1 MGTNVTMTE
10 KKPIIEMKNLS
21 RWYGE
26 VLGVNRISATVQ
38 PGITGLLGPNGAGKS
53 TLMNLICGLLR
64 PSQGAALVF
73 GEQIWNNPR
82 PLRSLGYCTQY
93 DTFYEGLSAFEFLYS
108 LLSLRGYDRASTRR
122 LAIEALE
129 RVNLQDVMNKRLA
142 SYSKGMRQ
150 RVKVALALADNPDI
164 LVLDEP
170 LNGLDAVGR
179 YDMIELIKSYGKE
192 GRNVLIS
199 SHILHEIESM
209 TDNILM
215 LSNGYLLAEGDVRE
229 VRSLLKQHPH
239 RIYLRTSEPRRFA
252 SLLFAQD
259 GILSVE
265 LDQDGEG
272 LVAQTY
278 DLDAFYINLNKIV
291 LEQGIHVSLATIS
304 DESIQ
309 AVFKYLSGNNHD

>member
-73 GEQIWNNPR
+73 GERIWNNPS

-108 LLSLRGYDRASTRR
+108 LLSLRGYDRTATRR

-272 LVAQTY
+272 MVAQTY

>member
-1 MGTNVTMTE
+1 MGTNVKVTE
-10 KKPIIEMKNLS
+10 KKPIIEMINLS

-64 PSQGAALVF
+64 PSQGAALVL
-73 GEQIWNNPR
+73 GERIWNNPR
-82 PLRSLGYCTQY
+82 PLRRLGYCTQY
-93 DTFYEGLSAFEFLYS
+93 DNFYEGLSAFEFLYS
-108 LLSLRGYDRASTRR
+108 LLSLRGYDCPATRR
-122 LAIEALE
+122 LAVEALE
-129 RVNLQDVMNKRLA
+129 RVSLQDVMNKRLA

-179 YDMIELIKSYGKE
+179 YEMIELIKSYGRE

-229 VRSLLKQHPH
+229 VRSLLKEHPH
-239 RIYLRTSEPRRFA
+239 RIYLRTSESRRFA

-259 GILSVE
+259 GIISVE
-265 LDQDGEG
+265 LDHDGEG

-291 LEQGIHVSLATIS
+291 LEQGIHVTLATIS

-309 AVFKYLSGNNHD
+309 AVFKYLSGNNHE